1 MTGPARAGSPNPDD
15 SYEPNASAPLD
26 TPCGAPNGN
35 SPAETWPVHRFLDR
49 VQRAVAYAERSG
61 DAVAVVALRMAGLPH
76 GPGTAGEIT
85 KAIEARLRST
95 DTSLAF
101 EPGLVVALLT
111 GLRNAEDSASVAQ
124 ELLAV
129 VEDAAARL
137 DERGILPVRAGIAV
151 FPWDSNVP
159 GGLLQHAKSVIPAAN
174 GPSSYHFASPLMQN
188 RAARHQ
194 RIAHGLR
201 NAVTLNELALL
212 YQPQVDLAK
221 GGVTCAEAL
230 IRWNSPQLGLL
241 GPDHFISVAEY
252 TGAIVPIGQW
262 VLEQALGQLSEWDIR
277 GAGSRS
283 ISVNVS
289 PLQIRPRKG
298 PALTEVVERALTE
311 SGIES
316 NRLELEITEST
327 GILDDAFAV
336 AELEAIARMGV
347 GLAVDDFGKGY
358 TSITYLRRL
367 PLKRLKIDREFIE
380 GLPWSTPDFVLVE
393 SLVHLSHSFGLEV
406 VAEGVTTHEQVAT
419 LRGFGCTT
427 MQGFLFAPPLTAS
440 EFETFLRNEGSLAP
454 SSDAVGELD
463 LESHPAA

>member
-1 MTGPARAGSPNPDD
+1 MAALPRNQ
-15 SYEPNASAPLD
+15 
-26 TPCGAPNGN
+26 
-35 SPAETWPVHRFLDR
+35 ET
-49 VQRAVAYAERSG
+49 AV
-61 DAVAVVALRMAGLPH
+61 
-76 GPGTAGEIT
+76 EIT
-85 KAIEARLRST
+85 KAMEARLRNT
-95 DTSLAF
+95 DTSLAI

-137 DERGILPVRAGIAV
+137 DEQSILPVRAGIAV

-159 GGLLQHAKSVIPAAN
+159 GGLLQHAKSVIPVGN

-201 NAVTLNELALL
+201 NAVARGELGLL
-212 YQPQVDLAK
+212 YQPQVDPARSC
-221 GGVTCAEAL
+221 VDCAEAL
-230 IRWNSPQLGLL
+230 LRWNSPQLGPL
-241 GPDHFISVAEY
+241 GPDHFIPVAEY

-262 VLEQALGQLSEWDIR
+262 VLERALGQLAEWDNR
-277 GAGSRS
+277 GTAPGT

-298 PALTEVVERALTE
+298 RPLSEVVERALAA
-311 SGIES
+311 SRIES
-316 NRLELEITEST
+316 NRLELEITESM
-327 GILDDAFAV
+327 GLLDDAFAI
-336 AELEAIARMGV
+336 AELEAVARMGV

-367 PLKRLKIDREFIE
+367 PLQRLKIDREFIE

-393 SLVHLSHSFGLEV
+393 SLVHLARSFGLEV

-427 MQGFLFAPPLTAS
+427 MQGYLFAPPLTAS
-440 EFETFLRNEGSLAP
+440 EFEAFLRNEGSMAP
-454 SSDAVGELD
+454 GGDAADQLD
-463 LESHPAA
+463 LETHPAA